1 MELIAG
7 GGVSIVCS
15 LLLWFFLPRGVVLTS
30 TELSYNEI
38 YPGRADDEP
47 DNEPDDEWPDDE
59 MIGHGGFWR
68 VKNESPLPVRI
79 LKATIRG
86 LGTYNEATS
95 KFDEVD
101 VTDSDD
107 GYLIFDT
114 EGDPAWRGYIVQPG
128 NTFSASV
135 GSNTDLIIRYRR
147 AGWSGVLERRQLSIF
162 GGL

>member
-30 TELSYNEI
+30 TELTYDEI
-38 YPGRADDEP
+38 SAGWPDD
-47 DNEPDDEWPDDE
+47 EPDDEWPDDV
-59 MIGHGGFWR
+59 IGHGTIWR
-68 VKNESPLPVRI
+68 VKNESPLAVRI

-86 LGTYNEATS
+86 LGTHNDATG

-107 GYLIFDT
+107 DHLILDT

-135 GSNTDLIIRYRR
+135 GLNTDLIIRYRR

>member
-30 TELSYNEI
+30 TELSYEEI
-38 YPGRADDEP
+38 FGGSDD
-47 DNEPDDEWPDDE
+47 EPDDEWPDDE

-79 LKATIRG
+79 LKATVRG
-86 LGTYNEATS
+86 LATYNEATG
-95 KFDEVD
+95 KLDEID

-107 GYLIFDT
+107 DYLILDT
-114 EGDPAWRGYIVQPG
+114 EGDPAWRGYIVDPG
-128 NTFSASV
+128 NTFTASV
-135 GSNTDLIIRYRR
+135 GINTDLLIRYRR